1 MNTIKYIQCRDT
13 NNNLVTVNT
22 AISSLYIDNDDNLK
36 IETSDELGGNDI
48 NIVSK
53 GDINLSITGNKSTTV
68 PHAIQFKGD
77 NGSTICSFSNK
88 HSVIYS
94 NRYTINGGSF
104 VESSNYEKATFS
116 NIIKSGIIASGII
129 VPSDSIGQFICGAEQ
144 YTDFDPE
151 DGIVPSV
158 DYVIK
163 CNSNLLY
170 YFNSIFCVANRTN
183 GQRYLASYS
192 ELRSKLQN
200 INEDLVFDLKSLN
213 ENSSIWVQLI
223 DTNDNFVKYISF
235 TKVTKYP
242 KINFVNKLQ
251 ETQCD
256 INDVLTV
263 TKAFIDKDNNGT
275 VLKNI
280 TTNSNNDTIVNT
292 YIKYRISEDSNVQPA
307 NFDETFTIIA
317 TSPEQRSFGD
327 NTLIRTVLYYFS
339 IFDFEK
345 AGTVSTELKNALKKL
360 DLLDFVWVRLGEE
373 KTVEGNTIDQ
383 TYRYI
388 KIQPLSAPSI
398 RVNSGNKFFVTAYKD
413 ITLTTNEKASIV
425 SKNTE
430 IDTLYDTKIQSGG
443 IIETSSNSFKV
454 DSVSSLILQSGNAL
468 NLNSDNL
475 VNIQSGNSALNTN
488 STRINT
494 KNLNIIAENN
504 ITFHKEQSENLE
516 RNSYDIL
523 KVRYTN
529 NANVSIDSVTDDVDR
544 YFDVPAFYEY
554 QEEVN
559 DGLGDNGIYAQCSV
573 SDIIK
578 LVAYMKNNHLGPWIT
593 E

>member
-53 GDINLSITGNKSTTV
+53 GDINLSITGNKSTAV

-94 NRYTINGGSF
+94 DKYTISGGSF
-104 VESSNYEKATFS
+104 VESSNYEKATVS
-116 NIIKSGIIASGII
+116 NIIKSGIVASSII
-129 VPSDSIGQFICGAEQ
+129 VPSDSIGQFVCNGEQ
-144 YTDFDPE
+144 YEEFDPE
-151 DGIVPSV
+151 VGPVPSIDHIV
-158 DYVIK
+158 K
-163 CNSNLLY
+163 CNSNLLH
-170 YFNSIFCVANRTN
+170 YFDSIFCVANRTN
-183 GQRYLASYS
+183 DQPYLASYS

-200 INEDLVFDLKSLN
+200 VNEDLVFDLRSLN
-213 ENSSIWVQLI
+213 ENSSIWVELI
-223 DTNDNFVKYISF
+223 DSNNNFVKYIAF
-235 TKVTKYP
+235 GKITKNPKVTL
-242 KINFVNKLQ
+242 VNKLQ
-251 ETQCD
+251 EEQCD
-256 INDVLTV
+256 INDTLAV
-263 TKAFIDKDNNGT
+263 TKAFIDKDINDT
-275 VLKNI
+275 VSKNI
-280 TTNSNNDTIVNT
+280 TTNPNNDTIVNT
-292 YIKYRISEDSNVQPA
+292 YVKYRISEDSNVQPD
-307 NFDETFTIIA
+307 NFDEAFTIIA
-317 TSPEQRSFGD
+317 ISPEQRSFGE

-339 IFDFEK
+339 ILDFKK
-345 AGTVSTELKNALKKL
+345 AGTISTELENALKKL

-373 KTVEGNTIDQ
+373 KTIEGSTIDQ

-388 KIQPLSAPSI
+388 KIQSLSAPSI
-398 RVNSGNKFFVTAYKD
+398 RINSGNKFFATAYKG

-430 IDTLYDTKIQSGG
+430 VDTLYDTKIQSGG
-443 IIETSSNSFKV
+443 IIETSSNSFKI
-454 DSVSSLILQSGNAL
+454 DSASSLTLQSGNAL

-475 VNIQSGNSALNTN
+475 VNIQSANSALNTN

-494 KNLNIIAENN
+494 KSLNIIAENN
-504 ITFHKEQSENLE
+504 ITFNKEQSENLE
-516 RNSYDIL
+516 HNSYDIL

-529 NANVSIDSVTDDVDR
+529 NANASIDSVTDDVDR

-578 LVAYMKNNHLGPWIT
+578 LVAYMKNNHLGPWVA
-593 E
+593 